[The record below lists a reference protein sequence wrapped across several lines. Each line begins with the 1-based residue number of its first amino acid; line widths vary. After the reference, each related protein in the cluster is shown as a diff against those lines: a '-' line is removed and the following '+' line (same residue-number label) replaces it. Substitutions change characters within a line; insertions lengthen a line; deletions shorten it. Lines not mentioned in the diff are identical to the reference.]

1 MRIFYLIT
9 FFLLLNFLTAQEVS
23 LDSILSDSIT
33 VKDSVSLSDSLS
45 LSDST
50 AVQDS
55 LTKKKKTD
63 IEAVVYASSS
73 DSLTFDVLQKKMNV
87 YGNGNL
93 KYKQSELTSG
103 NIFVDFTT
111 NELFATGI
119 PDTSAQSDS
128 TESKIIQTPVLKEE
142 GETYEGF
149 NIRYNFKNQSGFIS
163 LAKNAAED
171 SRYEGNAVKKV
182 DKETYFIDEGIY
194 TTCPSDTPHTHFS
207 AEEMKVIHQ
216 DRIFAKWIFMYVGGV
231 PLPLPIPFAVF
242 PAKSGRR
249 SGIIVPAYGS
259 SPTRGQYFSN
269 FGYFFALSDYMD
281 LALTGDY
288 YSKGGF
294 AAKSRFRYAERYKL
308 NGNFNAE
315 YSFYKEGEESDPNAV
330 RRKDYNLQWAHSQ
343 TFNPTT
349 TLDVNM
355 QFVSSSFLSTNSV
368 DYDNLLRTDIIS
380 NANFRKRWDES
391 GNSLSLSYSRSQN
404 LKTGNINE
412 TLPSLNFNV
421 PTSFPF
427 RKGRNISKDQ
437 NWYEYIGYSYS
448 GQLRN
453 NRNKTD
459 GNLKV
464 RGGIQHNISVN
475 ASPKIGYFNI
485 SPRINYTEKW
495 YNKKIRRSEV
505 LIADTTQQSGYRST
519 TVDEDIHDINF
530 VRSFDFGISASTKIY
545 GIMQPNM
552 LGIEAFRH
560 TVQPSISYNYRPD
573 FSEEHWG
580 YWTTYTNSAGEEV
593 KYDQYGKEIFGG
605 AGSGESQRIS
615 FSIGNIF
622 EMKTMKDPTDT
633 TSQSEKIQLLNLG
646 ISSGYDFTRD
656 SLKLDDLRLTYR
668 TQIGDILSLNGSSVY
683 SFYEHNGNNFINRFL
698 ASDNRG
704 LFRLTSFSFSASLNL
719 SGDKIKGEDRTGE
732 TEEEEYESFKQS
744 KYVAL
749 YDETEP
755 PDFSIPWNLS
765 LNYNFNLNKSDAA
778 NATKNSGLGL
788 SFDFSLTK
796 NWRFK
801 VRGNYDFQRKEI
813 SAPDVAVYRD
823 LHCWEMN
830 FTWKPFGTYRGFRL
844 EIRMKAPE
852 LRDIKVTKSRGLY
865 TGRR

>member
-1 MRIFYLIT
+1 MRFIYLI
-9 FFLLLNFLTAQEVS
+9 LLLAFTNLLMAQEVS
-23 LDSILSDSIT
+23 FDSILSDSI
-33 VKDSVSLSDSLS
+33 SVNDSLNVIDS
-45 LSDST
+45 LALSDST

-55 LTKKKKTD
+55 TVKKKKTD

-73 DSLTFDVLQKKMNV
+73 DSLTFDVFNRKMNV

-103 NIFVDFTT
+103 NIYVDFTT

-119 PDTSAQSDS
+119 PDTTSQNDS
-128 TESKIIQTPVLKEE
+128 TESKIIQTPILKEN
-142 GETYEGF
+142 GEVYEGF
-149 NIRYNFKNQSGFIS
+149 NIRYNFKNQRGFIS

-182 DKETYFIDEGIY
+182 DRETYFIDDGIY
-194 TTCPSDTPHTHFS
+194 TTCPSDTPHTFFS
-207 AEEMKVIHQ
+207 AQEMKVIHQ
-216 DRIFAKWIFMYVGGV
+216 DKIFAKWIFMYVGGV
-231 PLPLPIPFAVF
+231 PLPFPLPFAVF
-242 PAKSGRR
+242 PARSGRR

-259 SPTRGQYFSN
+259 SADRGQYFSN
-269 FGYFFALSDYMD
+269 FGYFWAVNDYMD

-294 AAKSRFRYAERYKL
+294 AAKSRFRYAERYNL
-308 NGNFNAE
+308 NGNLNAE
-315 YSFYKEGEESDPNAV
+315 YSFYKIGEDNDPGAI
-330 RRKDYNLQWAHSQ
+330 RRKDYNLQWSHSQ

-349 TLDVNM
+349 TADVNM
-355 QFVSSSFLSTNSV
+355 QFVSSNFLSTNSV
-368 DYDNLLRTDIIS
+368 DYNNLLRTDIIS
-380 NANFRKRWDES
+380 NATFRKRWDES
-391 GNSLSLSYSRSQN
+391 GNSMTINYSRSQN
-404 LKTGNINE
+404 LKTGNISE
-412 TLPSLNFNV
+412 TLPSVSFNV

-453 NRNKTD
+453 NRNKTA
-459 GNLKV
+459 GNLKT
-464 RGGIQHNISVN
+464 RGGIQHNFSVS
-475 ASPKIGYFNI
+475 ASPKLGFFNI
-485 SPRINYTEKW
+485 SPRINYNEKW
-495 YNKKIRRSEV
+495 YNKKIRRYEIQTPDTNAQSGF
-505 LIADTTQQSGYRST
+505 TTQ
-519 TVDEDIHDINF
+519 VIDEDIKEINF

-573 FSEEHWG
+573 FSEAHWG
-580 YWTTYTNSAGEEV
+580 YYNTYTNSAGEEV
-593 KYDQYGKEIFGG
+593 KYDQYGKEVFGG
-605 AGSGESQRIS
+605 AGSGESQRLS

-622 EMKTMKDPTDT
+622 EIKTMKDPTDT
-633 TSQSEKIQLLNLG
+633 TSQSKKIQLLNLG

-656 SLKLDDLRLTYR
+656 SLKLDDLRLSYR

-683 SFYEHNGNNFINRFL
+683 SFYEHNGSRFVNKFL
-698 ASDNRG
+698 ASDGRG
-704 LFRLTSFSFSASLNL
+704 LFRLTNFSFSAAVNL
-719 SGDKIKGEDRTGE
+719 SGDKIKGEDRTGD
-732 TEEEEYESFKQS
+732 TEEEEYESFKQNQ
-744 KYVAL
+744 YVAL

-765 LNYNFNLNKSDAA
+765 LNYNFNLSKADASNPTKS
-778 NATKNSGLGL
+778 SGLGL

-813 SAPDVAVYRD
+813 SAPDVAIYRD

-830 FTWKPFGTYRGFRL
+830 FTWKPFGSYRGFRL

-852 LRDIKVTKSRGLY
+852 LKDIKVTKSRGLY